1 MTTMSILPLVVGIM
15 AAVLVVMF
23 AVKMSNRWFENAK
36 RGIDYF
42 MSSTSMWFDNDK
54 FSAGAAC

>member
-1 MTTMSILPLVVGIM
+1 MTTMSILLLVVGIM

-36 RGIDYF
+36 RGIY
-42 MSSTSMWFDNDK
+42 
-54 FSAGAAC
+54 